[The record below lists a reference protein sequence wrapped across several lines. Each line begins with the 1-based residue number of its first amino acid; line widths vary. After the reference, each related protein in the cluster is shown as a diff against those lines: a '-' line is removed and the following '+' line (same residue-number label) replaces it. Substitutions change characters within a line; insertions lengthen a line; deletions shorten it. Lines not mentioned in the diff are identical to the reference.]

1 MNEAERNKLALN
13 VNYGADMHVSPL
25 SKVGNSEVR
34 IVTQQD
40 DLKQNTEQIIIK
52 RYIVKR

>member
-1 MNEAERNKLALN
+1 MNEAERNKLTLN

-25 SKVGNSEVR
+25 SKVRNSEVR
-34 IVTQQD
+34 IVTPQD